1 MSMPVIR
8 REVAMMLAQVNGRI
22 TEEEAK
28 FASGTDSDKVAA
40 AGELAFLRRQHEM
53 LEHRLKEIEANPNAT
68 ETLFQWIK
76 EECFGLSLRLDS
88 WIAGGR

>member
-8 REVAMMLAQVNGRI
+8 REVAMMLAQVNGQI
-22 TEEEAK
+22 AEEEAK
-28 FASGTDSDKVAA
+28 FASETDSEKVAG
-40 AGELAFLRRQHEM
+40 AGELAFLRHQHEM
-53 LEHRLKEIEANPNAT
+53 LEQRLKEIEDNPNAT

-76 EECFGLSLRLDS
+76 EECFGLSLRLDT